1 MITEAEKGASTIT
14 PERFFR
20 ILTTIA
26 LTLAHHSDKFADVT
40 TLLQQQTDLLRRI
53 ARKLEGAGNDHDHD

>member
-1 MITEAEKGASTIT
+1 MITEAEKEQASTIT

-26 LTLAHHSDKFADVT
+26 LTLAHHTDKFADVT

-53 ARKLEGAGNDHDHD
+53 ARKLEEGEK